1 MKVLRWGKLI
11 KIKVEL
17 ISVEVVIILSCLNTI
32 IIFLFIKIYST
43 MIWKTIQT
51 CKIWSKSRL
60 IYLIIMINPDFEC
73 YPKIH
78 IEPVKRALKWVKL
91 IFILGLFWF
100 GRFSILGKVGRG
112 HFYGQRVI
120 NRVANPTCGKP
131 NSTLRRTA
139 QQLDH
144 RSSPVIFND
153 PAKTRFSPL
162 ANSDR
167 AQKIVKSYDLTSQIA
182 VLSTMVL
189 PPFHI
194 LLSLKSLSGF
204 VVFFFCISA

>member
-1 MKVLRWGKLI
+1 MHEGT
-11 KIKVEL
+11 
-17 ISVEVVIILSCLNTI
+17 EV
-32 IIFLFIKIYST
+32 
-43 MIWKTIQT
+43 
-51 CKIWSKSRL
+51 
-60 IYLIIMINPDFEC
+60 
-73 YPKIH
+73 
-78 IEPVKRALKWVKL
+78 
-91 IFILGLFWF
+91 G
-100 GRFSILGKVGRG
+100 FSILGKVGRG